1 LTLVFFSSTV
11 KTVFEF
17 AFIGFSLSS

>member
-1 LTLVFFSSTV
+1 LTLAFFSSTV